1 MIRRWS
7 PVVGALLALLVAGI
21 AQAQS
26 TPPHRFFGTITIDG
40 QSAMA
45 GTIVSA
51 YIGSTEC
58 GTYTVVV
65 PGRYQ
70 IDVLPFSL
78 KMGCARGG
86 EAISFRTGDRTAMQM
101 PTFRTGGFEEL
112 NLTFGPGGPVPTAT
126 PPVVPTVPPP
136 PTGFNAAVLNLSD
149 PRPCVPEAGQRTCDA
164 TRNALWNGEAAAWA
178 ARGVTDPDARFNETV
193 VFRIRANDPAVIAI
207 IARFLGAPFLQVT
220 YIKFRGSEAGQTDE
234 FVEITNLGGGPQ
246 DMTGWIV
253 RSPATNQVYNFPA
266 GFVMAGGQ
274 VCRVYTGAPR
284 DDSCGGTSFNR
295 TNVWPDDMG
304 EVVLF
309 YEALALPGANP
320 LYSADPNN
328 QPPPPNLVGVNA
340 Q

>member
-7 PVVGALLALLVAGI
+7 PVAGALLLLLVAGI

-26 TPPHRFFGTITIDG
+26 TPPHRFFGTITLDG
-40 QSAMA
+40 QSAPA
-45 GTIVSA
+45 GTIVA
-51 YIGSTEC
+51 AFVGTTEC
-58 GTYTVVV
+58 GTFTVVM

-86 EAISFRTGDRTAMQM
+86 EAIALRVGDRTAMQM
-101 PTFRTGGFEEL
+101 PMFRTGGFEEL
-112 NLTFGPGGPVPTAT
+112 NITFGPGGPVPTAT
-126 PPVVPTVPPP
+126 PIVV

-149 PRPCVPEAGQRTCDA
+149 PRPCVPEAGQRMCDA
-164 TRNALWNGEAAAWA
+164 TRNALWNGEAAAWN

-207 IARFLGAPFLQVT
+207 IARFLEAPFLQVT
-220 YIKFRGSEAGQTDE
+220 FVKFRGTEAGQTDE
-234 FVEITNLGGGPQ
+234 YVEITNLGGGSQ

-253 RSPATNQVYNFPA
+253 RSPATNQVYNFPS
-266 GFVMAGGQ
+266 GFVMRGGQ

-320 LYSADPNN
+320 LYSADPSN
-328 QPPPPNLVGVNA
+328 QPPPPNMVGVNA